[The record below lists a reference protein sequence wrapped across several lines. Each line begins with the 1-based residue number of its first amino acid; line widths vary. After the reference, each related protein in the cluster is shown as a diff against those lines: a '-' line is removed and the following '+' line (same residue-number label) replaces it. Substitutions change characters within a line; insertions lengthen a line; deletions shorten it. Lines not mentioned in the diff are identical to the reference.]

1 MKKKVILLRGN
12 GKTYTEIQK
21 IIGTHIPKSTLSCWC
36 GQVELNDKQRK
47 RISDLKLNNL
57 KIARAKALITN
68 KQNRVDYLRSI
79 ELRITHLGKFLRDK
93 NIKKILLAMLY
104 LGEGAKWKSHRGLQ
118 LGNSNPDI
126 MKLYIKLLKDC
137 FGVSPKQLTAIV
149 YYRADQNFSQLV
161 EFWSGITKIPKGSF
175 YKSKPD
181 KRTKNKK
188 TWDGYYGVC
197 AVMGPGTDI
206 QLELEA
212 IAKMFF
218 RL

>member
-181 KRTKNKK
+181 KRTKK
-188 TWDGYYGVC
+188 
-197 AVMGPGTDI
+197 
-206 QLELEA
+206 
-212 IAKMFF
+212 
-218 RL
+218 